1 MRIAISGTHSQGKST
16 FVRDWIK
23 RHHHYIRE
31 EEPFRALH
39 EEGYDIRFRQESTRL
54 HNGIQMYYNI
64 SRLMSYQRED
74 DCVIFDRC
82 PVDYIAYSQYT
93 ANHGTTDI
101 NNEFVKSLAAK
112 VKDSL
117 RNLDLLV
124 FLPITNEWPVAMEN
138 DGIRPLDHPYR
149 DEVDVIFKQI
159 YSEQR
164 FSVMPI
170 NNPPAFLELWG
181 DREDRLNSLEQAIQF
196 EKNKRI

>member
-1 MRIAISGTHSQGKST
+1 
-16 FVRDWIK
+16 
-23 RHHHYIRE
+23 
-31 EEPFRALH
+31 
-39 EEGYDIRFRQESTRL
+39 
-54 HNGIQMYYNI
+54 
-64 SRLMSYQRED
+64 MSYQRED

-138 DGIRPLDHPYR
+138 DGIRPLDLPYR

-159 YSEQR
+159 YREQR

-181 DREDRLNSLEQAIQF
+181 DREDRLNSLEEAIQF

>member
-93 ANHGTTDI
+93 ANYGTTDI

-159 YSEQR
+159 YREQR

-181 DREDRLNSLEQAIQF
+181 DREDRLNSLEEAIQF

>member
-159 YSEQR
+159 YREQR
-164 FSVMPI
+164 FLVMPI

>member
-124 FLPITNEWPVAMEN
+124 FFTNNKRMARCNGKRW
-138 DGIRPLDHPYR
+138 
-149 DEVDVIFKQI
+149 
-159 YSEQR
+159 
-164 FSVMPI
+164 
-170 NNPPAFLELWG
+170 NPP
-181 DREDRLNSLEQAIQF
+181 S
-196 EKNKRI
+196 